1 MEQNRL
7 SLGGFG
13 FDRRTGQLI
22 LRSPEGSVTTDLR
35 GFLRGAQHLL
45 KMDFDLEGS
54 AELDGGL
61 VFRVEGEQVLLKLGP
76 YAERFPAQAVA
87 ALFKQM
93 TALWASES

>member
-13 FDRRTGQLI
+13 FDRRAGQLI
-22 LRSPEGSVTTDLR
+22 LRSPEGSVTADLR
-35 GFLRGAQHLL
+35 GFLRGAHHLL
-45 KMDFDLEGS
+45 KMGFDLEGS

-61 VFRVEGEQVLLKLGP
+61 IFRVEGEQVQLRLGP
-76 YAERFPAQAVA
+76 YAERFPTQAVA

-93 TALWASES
+93 TMLWASEP